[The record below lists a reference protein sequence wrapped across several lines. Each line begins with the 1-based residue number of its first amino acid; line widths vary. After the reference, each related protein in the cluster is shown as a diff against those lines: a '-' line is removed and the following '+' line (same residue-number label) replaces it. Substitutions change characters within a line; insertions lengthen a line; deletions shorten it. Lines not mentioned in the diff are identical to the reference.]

1 MTTASPR
8 RGGTQLETVRLAR
21 QAVTAREPTQA
32 LRAVSD
38 LRARL
43 DAIEAERVDAALK
56 AGCSWRVIAE
66 ALGVTRQAAHR
77 KHAPRVAAAKQ
88 QMAVQSVAGSRLV
101 IVGPA
106 RVAVVMAR
114 QEAAMAHSQLVGT
127 EHLLIGLVRERNGA
141 AAKVLGELGVTLDK
155 ARHCAQASADIAR
168 GDPETEDLSPPAWAS
183 AARLPF
189 SRRGRHALEQALREA
204 VRLGDDH
211 LDVEHLLLAL
221 MRDDDS
227 RAIRCLER
235 LRITPAMVEDELQ
248 RLRPGGGSTK
258 LRAV

>member
-1 MTTASPR
+1 
-8 RGGTQLETVRLAR
+8 VRLAR
-21 QAVTAREPTQA
+21 QAVTAREPTQS

-43 DAIEAERVDAALK
+43 DVVEAEQVDAALK

-77 KHAPRVAAAKQ
+77 KHAPRVAAASK
-88 QMAVQSVAGSRLV
+88 QMAEQSVAGSRLV

-114 QEAAMAHSQLVGT
+114 QEAAMSRSRLVGT

-141 AAKVLGELGVTLDK
+141 AAKVLGGLGVTLDK
-155 ARHCAQASADIAR
+155 ARHCAQASADIAH

-189 SRRGRHALEQALREA
+189 SRRGRYTLEQALREA

-211 LDVEHLLLAL
+211 LDVQHLLLAL
-221 MRDDDS
+221 MRDDGS
-227 RAIRCLER
+227 RAVQCLER

-248 RLRPGGGSTK
+248 RMRPDGEPTK
-258 LRAV
+258 LHAV